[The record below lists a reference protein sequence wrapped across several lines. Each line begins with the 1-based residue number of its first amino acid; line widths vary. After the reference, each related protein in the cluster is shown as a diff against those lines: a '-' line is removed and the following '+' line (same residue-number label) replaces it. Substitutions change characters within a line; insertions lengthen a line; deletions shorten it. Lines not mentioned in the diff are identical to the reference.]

1 MLLLTTPNE
10 IETTI
15 CHLIKTYK
23 IISFA
28 SAWASA
34 SSKAFP
40 LLLKHSNK
48 IGKVVVGIH
57 FYQTHPNFI
66 KEFIDDKKVKFKTS
80 PNGIFHPKIYLFQN
94 NENDWEC
101 LIGSAN
107 FTKAAMQNNSEI
119 MVHINSNDTDA
130 SKVYKK
136 TIEEIENYFETAVS
150 FTNDDYQAYLKVWNK
165 KSKKLLDIQDKF
177 GSETDSKPIFKSKII
192 MKDWNSFFE
201 EVKNDKNNSFKI
213 RLELLNK
220 AQEYFRNNSF
230 ANMTDIKRRQVSG
243 ITSKDVD
250 NPKLDWMYFGNMVSP
265 RFKTRISENYI
276 DISDALDCIPLNGIV
291 SKNDYMNYVEY
302 FKEHSGYGY
311 GVITISRL
319 LAMKRPDVFFCIT
332 GGNKKYLYEDFGLTK
347 DIKSNEYE
355 RYWDEIIQRIH
366 KSEWYNVDEPI
377 DIIEK
382 DLWSK
387 RVAMLDTI
395 FYEGDL

>member
-1 MLLLTTPNE
+1 MTLLTTPNE

-23 IISFA
+23 SISFA

-48 IGKVVVGIH
+48 INKVVVGIH

-66 KEFIDDKKVKFKTS
+66 KEFIDDKKVKFKTN

-130 SKVYKK
+130 HEVYKK
-136 TIEEIENYFETAVS
+136 TIEAIENYFETAVS
-150 FTNDDYQAYLKVWNK
+150 FTNNDYQAYLKVWNK
-165 KSKKLLDIQDKF
+165 KSKELLDIQDEF
-177 GSETDSKPIFKSKII
+177 SSETDIKPIFKSKII
-192 MKDWNSFFE
+192 MQDWNSFFE
-201 EVKNDKNNSFKI
+201 EVKNDKNNSFEI

-220 AQEYFRNNSF
+220 TQEYFRNSSF
-230 ANMTDIKRRQVSG
+230 ANMTDIKRRQISG
-243 ITSKDVD
+243 ITSKDTN
-250 NPKLDWMYFGNMVSP
+250 NPELDWMYFGNMVSP
-265 RFKTRISENYI
+265 RFKTRISEDYI
-276 DISDALDCIPLNGIV
+276 DISEALDCIPMNGIV
-291 SKNDYMNYVEY
+291 SKNDYMNYIEY

-366 KSEWYNVDEPI
+366 KSEWYNTDEPK

-382 DLWSK
+382 ELWSK

-395 FYEGDL
+395 FYDGDL

>member
-1 MLLLTTPNE
+1 MTLLTTPNE

-15 CHLIKTYK
+15 CHLIKTYR

-34 SSKAFP
+34 SSKAFQ

-48 IGKVVVGIH
+48 INKVVVGIH

-66 KEFIDDKKVKFKTS
+66 KEFIDNEKIKFKTN

-94 NENDWEC
+94 NENNWEC

-119 MVHINSNDTDA
+119 MVHIKSNDTNA
-130 SKVYKK
+130 HEVYKK
-136 TIEEIENYFETAVS
+136 TIKEIENYFETAVS
-150 FTNDDYQAYLKVWNK
+150 FTNNDYQSYLKVWNK
-165 KSKKLLDIQDKF
+165 KSKKLLDIQDAF
-177 GSETDSKPIFKSKII
+177 SSETDIKPIFKSKII
-192 MKDWNSFFE
+192 IQNWNSFFE
-201 EVKNDKNNSFKI
+201 EVKNDKNNSFEI

-220 AQEYFRNNSF
+220 AQEYFRNSSF
-230 ANMTDIKRRQVSG
+230 SNMTDVKRRQISG
-243 ITSKDVD
+243 ITSRDAD
-250 NPKLDWMYFGNMVSP
+250 NPELDWMYFGNMVSP
-265 RFKTRISENYI
+265 RFKTRVSEDYI
-276 DISDALDCIPLNGIV
+276 DISEALDCIPQNGIV
-291 SKNDYMNYVEY
+291 SKNDYMNYIKY

-332 GGNKKYLYEDFGLTK
+332 GGNKKYLYKDFGIKK

-366 KSEWYNVDEPI
+366 KSEWYNTKEPI

-382 DLWSK
+382 ELWSK